1 MPKRHT
7 LRSLLLSAA
16 MLCGLAGESPAQPST
31 ELPPTDLVNIL
42 ISKGGFDAAASAAAG
57 IASQSRQYAW
67 LPEYVRINRMLA
79 TGEAAKAELSEVRT
93 FLYTS
98 PLPSYFSSI

>member
-57 IASQSRQYAW
+57 IEDNA
-67 LPEYVRINRMLA
+67 
-79 TGEAAKAELSEVRT
+79 
-93 FLYTS
+93 TS
-98 PLPSYFSSI
+98 P